1 MAEIGNGYGSEFQ
14 LMRFLG
20 HHREELDSTIK
31 KELREEGEIRWL
43 DFPYDSTKKSGD
55 SEYVG
60 IEFLKNE
67 TNYQS
72 IKAEWEKIWP
82 SVNNAQNWDA
92 IAKIGTRWL
101 LIEAKAHKNE
111 IISDCKASKSS
122 KEIIIASMQ
131 QVQLDKGIKTQND
144 WLIKYYQKA
153 NRLLFLHFLEKIN
166 INTTLLYIYF
176 TNGYLDKGI
185 KSKAEWKAIIEDEDY
200 YLGIA
205 NNKWVEEKVKNVFIE
220 CKP

>member
-31 KELREEGEIRWL
+31 KELREEGEIIWL

-72 IKAEWEKIWP
+72 IQGEWKKFWP

-131 QVQLDKGIKTQND
+131 QVQLDKGIKTS
-144 WLIKYYQKA
+144 K
-153 NRLLFLHFLEKIN
+153 RLVN
-166 INTTLLYIYF
+166 
-176 TNGYLDKGI
+176 
-185 KSKAEWKAIIEDEDY
+185 
-200 YLGIA
+200 
-205 NNKWVEEKVKNVFIE
+205 
-220 CKP
+220 

>member
-1 MAEIGNGYGSEFQ
+1 
-14 LMRFLG
+14 
-20 HHREELDSTIK
+20 
-31 KELREEGEIRWL
+31 
-43 DFPYDSTKKSGD
+43 
-55 SEYVG
+55 
-60 IEFLKNE
+60 
-67 TNYQS
+67 
-72 IKAEWEKIWP
+72 
-82 SVNNAQNWDA
+82 
-92 IAKIGTRWL
+92 
-101 LIEAKAHKNE
+101 
-111 IISDCKASKSS
+111 
-122 KEIIIASMQ
+122 MQ

-205 NNKWVEEKVKNVFIE
+205 NNKWVKEKVKNVFIE